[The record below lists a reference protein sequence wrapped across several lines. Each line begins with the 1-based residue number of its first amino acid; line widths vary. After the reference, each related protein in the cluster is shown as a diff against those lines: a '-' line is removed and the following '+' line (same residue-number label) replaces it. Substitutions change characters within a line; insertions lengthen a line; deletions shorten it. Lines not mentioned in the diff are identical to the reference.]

1 MSKHKTHLRKPDHH
15 ELTDDDAVPP
25 IDDFDAV
32 RRNLGSAV
40 RGIDITTGGAEGDF
54 AGAAVAGAEGTI
66 EGAGDWSGQPGVPGT
81 EFPERFVDGL
91 GHPERLQVRDMARE
105 TD

>member
-1 MSKHKTHLRKPDHH
+1 MSKHKIKNH
-15 ELTDDDAVPP
+15 ELTDDDAVPAT
-25 IDDFDAV
+25 DDFEAI
-32 RRNLGSAV
+32 RRNLGAAV
-40 RGIDITTGGAEGDF
+40 RGIDLTTGGAEGDL

-66 EGAGDWSGQPGVPGT
+66 EGAGDWGGQPGVPGT
-81 EFPERFVDGL
+81 EFPERDVDSL